1 MKEKI
6 LNTIL
11 TAVTIICSI
20 VFVIFIAK
28 FAEIINDC
36 RCPQLPVN
44 EYYQDENCYKENE
57 QKEIYGKM
65 VV

>member
-28 FAEIINDC
+28 FAEKINDC
-36 RCPQLPVN
+36 RCSQLPVN

-57 QKEIYGKM
+57 
-65 VV
+65 